1 MGVRGEAWGCLG
13 VLGLQGGTSKPRGW
27 TRETEKQRERDWDGG
42 AENRQQLGG
51 GIPEG
56 KGDQL
61 LCQVHQLHGERGHGE
76 QELSVLWI

>member
-1 MGVRGEAWGCLG
+1 MWGSDERPGSTWECRACRGDFKASRMDER
-13 VLGLQGGTSKPRGW
+13 SS
-27 TRETEKQRERDWDGG
+27 EKQRKRAWNGG

-61 LCQVHQLHGERGHGE
+61 LC
-76 QELSVLWI
+76 